1 MSKPIVYNIVQIV
14 PDPLRGEVMN
24 VGIVLHEKAGPKLRV
39 RLVPA
44 RLRALSPALGQIV
57 PSEWIEAWE
66 HALSMFDGVDQ
77 KWSWLRN
84 AMAPLSINP
93 TEGVIYASNEA
104 DLENQVE
111 AILQRMVLPQK
122 ITKTASQ
129 KKIKKSDLQNQ
140 LTAWL
145 RSQKLFSRN
154 MSDLAKHRVV
164 ASYPLNIEEEMFAE
178 FALKNGS
185 IHVMET
191 LDLRGHAHYTKGLR
205 NEASH
210 KAMVLDLAQDT
221 LETSSQRIAVVAA
234 DDYSEMKPAMSL
246 INRKASHV
254 LCIDSPT
261 DRQWLADF
269 IAESLHVPTLL
280 PPTPQPHRV
289 ASADAASFDPAVT
302 VANSAGLPTT
312 QKH

>member
-24 VGIVLHEKAGPKLRV
+24 VGIVLHDEAGPRLRV

-57 PSEWIEAWE
+57 PSDWIEAWE
-66 HALSMFDGVDQ
+66 RTLNMFENVDQ

-84 AMAPLSINP
+84 AMAPLSVNP
-93 TEGVIYASNEA
+93 AEGVIYASDSA

-111 AILQRMVLPQK
+111 AILQRMVMPQK
-122 ITKTASQ
+122 AVRGSS
-129 KKIKKSDLQNQ
+129 KKRIKRSDLQNQ
-140 LTAWL
+140 LTTWL

-154 MSDLAKHRVV
+154 MTDLAKHRVV

-210 KAMVLDLAQDT
+210 KAMVLDFAQDT
-221 LETSSQRIAVVAA
+221 LEIASKRIAVVAA
-234 DDYSEMKPAMSL
+234 DDYAEMKPAMSL

-254 LCIDSPT
+254 LCIDSPS

-269 IAESLHVPTLL
+269 IAESLHIPTLL
-280 PPTPQPHRV
+280 PPTPQPFNITV
-289 ASADAASFDPAVT
+289 GESALLDPTAAIGGGTGVNA
-302 VANSAGLPTT
+302 L